1 MSNPFIEYWYF
12 HIPNY
17 VLALVMYTL
26 LARFILSF
34 FLPPDSRNY
43 IFRAFCALTN
53 WFLAPVRFLTPAMV
67 PHMLLLLFAVV
78 WAVALRY
85 ALYFA
90 LTGVGLAPT
99 IS

>member
-1 MSNPFIEYWYF
+1 MDNPFIQYWYF

-17 VLALVMYTL
+17 VLAVVMYTL

-43 IFRAFCALTN
+43 IFRGFCFVTN

-67 PHMLLLLFAVV
+67 PHMLLLLFGMV
-78 WAVALRY
+78 WAGALRY

-90 LTGVGLAPT
+90 LTGAGLAPT
-99 IS
+99 VS